1 MGKSHRGSGIR
12 ELENNGR
19 GDCPLCKRT
28 GLKVMYEIEVDEK
41 KLTICKQCKAAVGH
55 GKMKNAIAKA

>member
-12 ELENNGR
+12 ELESNGR
-19 GDCPLCKRT
+19 ANCPLCKRT
-28 GLKVMYEIEVDEK
+28 KIKVMYEIEIDEK

-55 GKMKNAIAKA
+55 GKMKEAIAQA